1 MNREDRQIDKEYP
14 RRDRESMQQIVDML
28 IPGLKLPPY
37 RTEEESVYMK
47 AFPKFVTVSEQT
59 RLNVL
64 KMILTEEEYEQV
76 VELYEKGKTLK
87 NEMG

>member
-1 MNREDRQIDKEYP
+1 MNREEP
-14 RRDRESMQQIVDML
+14 
-28 IPGLKLPPY
+28 
-37 RTEEESVYMK
+37 VYLK

-76 VELYEKGKTLK
+76 VELWLTEKSRGKK
-87 NEMG
+87 DE

>member
-1 MNREDRQIDKEYP
+1 M
-14 RRDRESMQQIVDML
+14 DRE
-28 IPGLKLPPY
+28 
-37 RTEEESVYMK
+37 ENAYMK

-64 KMILTEEEYEQV
+64 KMILTEEEYKQV
-76 VELYEKGKTLK
+76 VELYEKEKALK